1 MNEADRKQRNNIK
14 VHELHPAIRA
24 SMEAVLRELESYGY
38 RPRIQEAWRS
48 PQDQLAAYRAGTSKI
63 KYGFHNATAEDG
75 TKEALAADIWDDD
88 RPFTAKTHFMLH
100 LLAAAEKNGLTT
112 GIRWSLSY
120 NRIKLI
126 EDAIAKEDWKRPVW
140 VGWDPLHVEVTGLTV
155 QDVEAGKR
163 PEAPETPPSG
173 PDPADDPIDT
183 QPPDETTPPDPD
195 DDNDESGRY
204 QPEKIPYRVKNL
216 ESGQAR
222 EYELETAL
230 RPVTLLTVPY
240 ISQLGAGA
248 ESRQNDSG
256 AAAAAM
262 TLAAY
267 TGKFITPDHFY
278 EKFNIPGDPYLTPD
292 QIRDALGSE
301 GVGTLFQSE
310 ITLKDL
316 FDNLASGIPSIV
328 PVKYNVLHEAGL
340 TENTFSGPH
349 FLIVVGMDVKY
360 IYVHDPLF
368 TDPHDGEAH
377 AYPLDIFQQAWA
389 DTTRI
394 AGYTIIPQR
403 SAIIPSTPIGVQ
415 SIKRVRITISRL
427 NVRKGPGLNH
437 AVVGTAKRSEEY
449 NILNEDNGWGE
460 IAPGQWVSLTY
471 TETIPS
477 ITPQPTPE
485 PEENDNDNGTPQRP
499 GDGILLNVKLA
510 TSVPK
515 NPTGS
520 RAAEYIFDD
529 PLIPSTHRN
538 LCGDISLSMIYETA
552 TGKQNTLGYIYGG
565 IKGTTRKPTGGS
577 NGYQFAQQFANTFPP
592 GWKAHSYYLS
602 YLYYFETGNSRHT
615 PDSPGALRESLTIKS
630 ASEIRDMIRKMLA
643 DKTFVVAGAT
653 QSSRMTGPGAT
664 RLNPRGVGHW
674 VVVTGTSDEYIYINN
689 PFMNR
694 REAYTWSEFMESF
707 GYWILQIFPPDDYQP
722 EVYVGP
728 MDGVHAK
735 LEQDRGKA

>member
-1 MNEADRKQRNNIK
+1 MNEADRKQRNYIK
-14 VHELHPAIRA
+14 VHELHPTIQPK
-24 SMEAVLRELESYGY
+24 MEAVLRELESYGY

-63 KYGFHNATAEDG
+63 KYGFHNATATDG
-75 TKEALAADIWDDD
+75 TKEALAADVWDDD
-88 RPFTAKTHFMLH
+88 RPTTAKTHFMLH

-112 GIRWSLSY
+112 GIRWSLSD

-126 EDAIAKEDWKRPVW
+126 EDAIAQEDWARPVW
-140 VGWDPLHVEVTGLTV
+140 VGWDPLHVEVTGLTI
-155 QDVEAGKR
+155 QEVEAGKR
-163 PEAPETPPSG
+163 PGMDETPPSG
-173 PDPADDPIDT
+173 SEPGDNTNGSSLPED
-183 QPPDETTPPDPD
+183 TTPPEPD
-195 DDNDESGRY
+195 DKDEAGKFE
-204 QPEKIPYRVKNL
+204 PEKIPYRVENL
-216 ESGQAR
+216 ESGQSR
-222 EYELETAL
+222 EYELDTAL
-230 RPVTLLTVPY
+230 RPVSLLPVPY
-240 ISQLGAGA
+240 ISQLGPGA
-248 ESRQNDSG
+248 ESRKNDSG

-267 TGKFITPDHFY
+267 TGKFITPDQFY

-301 GVGTLFQSE
+301 GVATLFQSE

-316 FDNLASGIPSIV
+316 FDNLAAGIPSIV

-340 TENTFSGPH
+340 TETTFSGPH
-349 FLIVVGMDVKY
+349 YLIAVSMDVKY
-360 IYVHDPLF
+360 IYVHDPLY

-377 AYPLDIFQQAWA
+377 AYPLEIFQQAWT

-403 SAIIPSTPIGVQ
+403 SAIIPSAPIGVNP
-415 SIKRVRITISRL
+415 IKRVRITISRL

-449 NILNEDNGWGE
+449 NILNENNGWGE

-477 ITPQPTPE
+477 IAPPPTPE
-485 PEENDNDNGTPQRP
+485 PEESEKDNDTPQQP
-499 GDGILLNVKLA
+499 GGGILLNIKLA

-515 NPTGS
+515 NPTGT
-520 RAAEYIFDD
+520 RAAEYLFDD

-538 LCGDISLSMIYETA
+538 LCGDISLSMIYETV
-552 TGKQNTLGYIYGG
+552 TGKQNTLGYIYEGS
-565 IKGTTRKPTGGS
+565 KGTTRKPTGGS
-577 NGYQFAQQFANTFPP
+577 NGYQFAQQFANTFPS
-592 GWKAHSYYLS
+592 GWKAHSYFLS
-602 YLYYFETGNSRHT
+602 YVYHFEAGNPRHT
-615 PDSPGALRESLTIKS
+615 NDSPGALPKSLTSKS
-630 ASEIRDMIRKMLA
+630 SDEIRDMIKKMLT
-643 DKTFVVAGAT
+643 DKTFVVAGAS
-653 QSSRMTGPGAT
+653 QSTRMDGPGAA

-674 VVVTGTSDEYIYINN
+674 VVVTGVSDQYIYINN

-694 REAYTWSEFMESF
+694 REAYTWQEFMESF

-722 EVYVGP
+722 EVYAGP
-728 MDGVHAK
+728 MDAVHAK
-735 LEQDRGKA
+735 LEQDRNKV